1 MSDKQDYADRAL
13 RLRST
18 LEELDD
24 PIARII
30 LSALADAFEDAAA
43 DQLAFAGK
51 KPVPDEKPVPKH
63 RR

>member
-13 RLRST
+13 RLRSA

-24 PIARII
+24 PVARVI
-30 LSALADAFEDAAA
+30 LRALADAFEDAAA

-51 KPVPDEKPVPKH
+51 KPSPK
-63 RR
+63 RRH